1 MLEAIQQELV
11 EISHEIQDEVVARII
26 ALIKHERK
34 RRSWWNKIKLFFS
47 RFKRCSC
54 MCGCNGVG
62 CECEQMPP
70 PQVLPEVIKWR
81 SGESKSQL
89 DKEEGHIAPDTNTS
103 IVRMPDIQEQNQS
116 ELRKRSSITYI

>member
-1 MLEAIQQELV
+1 MLEALQQELV
-11 EISHEIQDEVVARII
+11 EISHEIQDEVVGRII

-70 PQVLPEVIKWR
+70 PQVLPEVIKWH

-89 DKEEGHIAPDTNTS
+89 EKAEEEKTPRDLRSTI
-103 IVRMPDIQEQNQS
+103 RMPDKQEHNQS
-116 ELRKRSSITYI
+116 GLRKRSSIAYI